1 MQKVQIR
8 HLIIL
13 SILLICC
20 TPVFS
25 DKKIY
30 TLSDIHVM
38 SPLLLDSPTNLA
50 WQEYLADSKT
60 LVDYSKTIFDK
71 LCSQIITDKPDLLLI
86 VGDMTKDGEIESHEY
101 VINKL
106 TQIESAGIPV
116 FVIPGNHDRG
126 WQQNAKIY
134 RNNIAEDTKYT
145 SMSRFSNY
153 YKDFGYGEG
162 SELHGTTLTY
172 ATEIWPGLTLIGIDS
187 GQTAAVDEDAVTW
200 ACAKAKEAKDK
211 GQQVIAMMHHA
222 LLPHIY
228 AQELIHVN
236 SVVSNNEEIGKSDA
250 DRPLP
255 HIRYHALHEPT
266 GTGDLR
272 CLHRL
277 PYRLPLRLS
286 GPDVQRR
293 LQQTKNLY
301 KIRDRN
307 QRNTQFQRVC

>member
-1 MQKVQIR
+1 MQKIQIR

-13 SILLICC
+13 PILLICSV
-20 TPVFS
+20 PVFS

-38 SPLLLDSPTNLA
+38 SPLLLDSPDNLA
-50 WQEYLADSKT
+50 WQEYLADSKIMM
-60 LVDYSKTIFDK
+60 DYSIPVFDK

-106 TQIESAGIPV
+106 TEIESAGIPV

-126 WQQNAKIY
+126 WQPNAKIY

-187 GQTAAVDEDAVTW
+187 GQTATVDEDAVTW

-228 AQELIHVN
+228 AQELIHMN
-236 SVVSNNEEIGKSDA
+236 SVVSNNEEIRDQ
-250 DRPLP
+250 
-255 HIRYHALHEPT
+255 
-266 GTGDLR
+266 
-272 CLHRL
+272 
-277 PYRLPLRLS
+277 RLPLRLS
-286 GPDVQRR
+286 GPDVQR
-293 LQQTKNLY
+293 
-301 KIRDRN
+301 
-307 QRNTQFQRVC
+307 